1 MSSKNLRHL
10 HLLMSD
16 LFVVS
21 IQKTPQ
27 DILGALTTIIMNLLE
42 REYVKVWSQF
52 NDVSYFD
59 FTSIFHWFYS
69 LFWFVSKKKKFHL
82 EIILQFNP
90 WTPESDQ
97 LLISP
102 YNWIL
107 NHTLKSQEDRKWS
120 STKKLLIV
128 KQILLV
134 STSGNVQRA
143 EWRICILKLG
153 WKELKD
159 I

>member
-82 EIILQFNP
+82 ETILQFNP

-107 NHTLKSQEDRKWS
+107 NHTLKSQEERKWS
-120 STKKLLIV
+120 PTKEALD
-128 KQILLV
+128 
-134 STSGNVQRA
+134 
-143 EWRICILKLG
+143 C
-153 WKELKD
+153 
-159 I
+159 